1 LVRAFVFDVCFS
13 QEQKEGE
20 KVSFGNGNGNGEI
33 VISTPLR
40 TAIGT
45 YGGALKDTPATDLGA
60 TVGKEVLSRS
70 GIEGEQVDQIIV
82 GNILSAGQ
90 GMNPGRQ
97 VGMKTGLPVTTPG
110 LTLNRMCGSGL
121 QAIISAAQEVAL
133 GDADVVMAGG
143 IENMD
148 RAPFLLDKARYGYRM
163 GMPKVDMYDHMV
175 FDGLWDVFNDY
186 HMGVTAENVAEEYGI
201 TREES
206 DAYAVRSHQ
215 RAAQANEEELF
226 DGQIVPVEVKQKK
239 ETVQFTTDEHVRA
252 NASVEGLQ
260 KLKTIFKKEGGTV
273 TAANASGI
281 NDGAAMMLVT
291 GEKRAEELGL
301 PVAGRLVSAAVAG
314 VEPSVMGTGMI
325 PASRMAMKKAGLSV
339 DDLDAVEANEAFAS
353 IAIAVGRELEVPEEK
368 LNPVGGAVALGHPIG
383 ATGAVLT
390 VKILHHLER
399 TGGRYG
405 LVTLCIGGGMG
416 IAAIF
421 ERI

>member
-1 LVRAFVFDVCFS
+1 M
-13 QEQKEGE
+13 
-20 KVSFGNGNGNGEI
+20 SFGNGNNGEI

-40 TAIGT
+40 TGIGT
-45 YGGALKDTPATDLGA
+45 FGGALKEVPATDLGA
-60 TVGKEVLSRS
+60 TVGREVLRRS
-70 GIEGEQVDQIIV
+70 GMEGEQVDQVII

-97 VGMKTGLPVTTPG
+97 VGIKSGVPVRAPG

-121 QAIISAAQEVAL
+121 QAIVSAAQEIAL
-133 GDADVVMAGG
+133 GDADVVLAGG

-148 RAPFLLDKARYGYRM
+148 RAPFLMPKGRYGYRM
-163 GMPKVDMYDHMV
+163 GMPKADIYDHMV
-175 FDGLWDVFNDY
+175 YDGLWDVFNDY

-215 RAAQANEEELF
+215 RAAKAHEEELF
-226 DGQIVPVEVKQKK
+226 EGQIVPVEIKQKK
-239 ETVQFTTDEHVRA
+239 ETVQYTADEHIRT
-252 NASVEGLQ
+252 NASVEGLG
-260 KLKTIFKKEGGTV
+260 KLKPVFKKDGGTV
-273 TAANASGI
+273 TAGNASGI
-281 NDGAAMMLVT
+281 NDGAAMVLVT
-291 GEKRAEELGL
+291 TDRKAEELGL

-314 VEPSVMGTGMI
+314 VDPSVMGTGMI
-325 PASRMAMKKAGLSV
+325 PASRAAMKKAGITV

-390 VKILHHLER
+390 VKILHHLAR

-421 ERI
+421 ERVS

>member
-1 LVRAFVFDVCFS
+1 M
-13 QEQKEGE
+13 
-20 KVSFGNGNGNGEI
+20 SFGNGNGTEI

-45 YGGALKDTPATDLGA
+45 FGGVFKDVPATDLGA

-70 GIEGEQVDQIIV
+70 GIEAGQVDQIIV
-82 GNILSAGQ
+82 GNVLSAGQ

-97 VGMKTGLPVTTPG
+97 VGMKSGLPVETPG
-110 LTLNRMCGSGL
+110 MTLNRMCGSGL
-121 QAIISAAQEVAL
+121 QAVVSAAQEIAL

-163 GMPKVDMYDHMV
+163 GMPSAPMYDHLV
-175 FDGLWDVFNDY
+175 YDGLWDVFNDY
-186 HMGVTAENVAEEYGI
+186 HMGTTAENVAEKYGI

-206 DAYAVRSHQ
+206 DEYAARSHQ
-215 RAAQANEEELF
+215 RAAKANEEETSS
-226 DGQIVPVEVKQKK
+226 GQIVPVDIKQRR
-239 ETVQFTTDEHVRA
+239 ETVQFTTDEHVRPNVTA
-252 NASVEGLQ
+252 EALG
-260 KLKTIFKKEGGTV
+260 KLKPIFKRDGGTV
-273 TAANASGI
+273 TAGNASGI

-291 GEKRAEELGL
+291 SERKAGELGL

-314 VEPSVMGTGMI
+314 VDPSIMGVGMI
-325 PASRMAMKKAGLSV
+325 PASRMAMKKAGITV
-339 DDLDAVEANEAFAS
+339 DDLDAVEANEAFSS
-353 IAIAVGRELEVPEEK
+353 IAIAVGRDLEVPEEK
-368 LNPVGGAVALGHPIG
+368 MNPVGGAIALGHPIG
-383 ATGAVLT
+383 ATGAVLI
-390 VKILHHLER
+390 VKILHHLAR

-421 ERI
+421 ESVS

>member
-1 LVRAFVFDVCFS
+1 M
-13 QEQKEGE
+13 
-20 KVSFGNGNGNGEI
+20 SFGNGNGTEI

-45 YGGALKDTPATDLGA
+45 FGGALKDVPATDLGA
-60 TVGKEVLSRS
+60 TVGKEVLSRA
-70 GIEGEQVDQIIV
+70 GIAGDQVDQCIV

-97 VGMKTGLPVTTPG
+97 VGMKSGLPVETPG
-110 LTLNRMCGSGL
+110 MTLNRMCGSGL
-121 QAIISAAQEVAL
+121 QAIVSAAQEVAL

-163 GMPKVDMYDHMV
+163 GMPSQPMYDHMV
-175 FDGLWDVFNDY
+175 YDGLWDVFNDY
-186 HMGVTAENVAEEYGI
+186 HMGNTAENIAEKYGI

-206 DAYAVRSHQ
+206 DEYAARSHQ
-215 RAAQANEEELF
+215 RAAKSNEEEVF
-226 DGQIVPVEVKQKK
+226 SEQIVPVEIKQKK
-239 ETVQFTTDEHVRA
+239 ETIQFTTDEHVRP
-252 NASVEGLQ
+252 NATAEGLA
-260 KLKTIFKKEGGTV
+260 KLRPVFKKDGGTV

-281 NDGAAMMLVT
+281 NDGAAMMLVSS
-291 GEKRAEELGL
+291 GRKAEELGL

-314 VEPSVMGTGMI
+314 VDPSLMGAGMI
-325 PASRMAMKKAGLSV
+325 PASRLAMKKAGLTV
-339 DDLDAVEANEAFAS
+339 DDLDAVEANEAFSS

-368 LNPVGGAVALGHPIG
+368 MNPVGGAVALGHPIG

-390 VKILHHLER
+390 VKILHHLAR
-399 TGGRYG
+399 TNGRYG

-421 ERI
+421 ERV

>member
-1 LVRAFVFDVCFS
+1 M
-13 QEQKEGE
+13 
-20 KVSFGNGNGNGEI
+20 SFGNGNGTEI

-45 YGGALKDTPATDLGA
+45 FGGALKDVPATDLGA

-70 GIEGEQVDQIIV
+70 GIAGDQVDQCII

-97 VGMKTGLPVTTPG
+97 VGMKSGLPVETPG
-110 LTLNRMCGSGL
+110 MTLNRMCGSGL
-121 QAIISAAQEVAL
+121 QAIVSAAQEVAL

-163 GMPKVDMYDHMV
+163 GMPSQPMYDHMV
-175 FDGLWDVFNDY
+175 YDGLWDVFNDY
-186 HMGVTAENVAEEYGI
+186 HMGHTAENIAEKYGI

-206 DAYAVRSHQ
+206 DEYAARSHQ
-215 RAAQANEEELF
+215 RAAKSNEEEVF
-226 DGQIVPVEVKQKK
+226 SEQIVPVEIKQKK
-239 ETVQFTTDEHVRA
+239 ETIQFTTDEHVRP
-252 NASVEGLQ
+252 NATAEGLA
-260 KLKTIFKKEGGTV
+260 KLRPVFKKDGGTV

-281 NDGAAMMLVT
+281 NDGAAMMLVSS
-291 GEKRAEELGL
+291 GRKAEELGL

-314 VEPSVMGTGMI
+314 VDPSLMGAGMI
-325 PASRMAMKKAGLSV
+325 PASRLAMKKAGLTV
-339 DDLDAVEANEAFAS
+339 DDLDAVEANEAFSS

-368 LNPVGGAVALGHPIG
+368 MNPVGGAVALGHPIG

-390 VKILHHLER
+390 VKILHHLAR
-399 TGGRYG
+399 TNGRYG

-421 ERI
+421 ERV

>member
-1 LVRAFVFDVCFS
+1 M
-13 QEQKEGE
+13 
-20 KVSFGNGNGNGEI
+20 SFGNGNGTEI

-45 YGGALKDTPATDLGA
+45 FGGALKEVPATELGA
-60 TVGKEVLSRS
+60 TVGKVVVSQS
-70 GIEGEQVDQIIV
+70 GIDPAQVDQCII

-97 VGMKTGLPVTTPG
+97 VGMKSGLPVETPG
-110 LTLNRMCGSGL
+110 MTLNRMCGSGL
-121 QAIISAAQEVAL
+121 QAIISAAQEIAL

-163 GMPKVDMYDHMV
+163 GMPKVDMYDHLV
-175 FDGLWDVFNDY
+175 YDGLWDVFNDY
-186 HMGVTAENVAEEYGI
+186 HMGVTAENVAENYGI

-206 DAYAVRSHQ
+206 DEYAVRSHQ
-215 RAAQANEEELF
+215 RAAKAHEEELF
-226 DGQIVPVEVKQKK
+226 DGQIVPVEIKQKK
-239 ETVQFTTDEHVRA
+239 ETIQFTTDEHIRA
-252 NASVEGLQ
+252 NASVEGLS
-260 KLKTIFKKEGGTV
+260 KLKTVFKKDGGTV
-273 TAANASGI
+273 TAANASGV
-281 NDGAAMMLVT
+281 NDGAALMLVT
-291 GEKRAEELGL
+291 NTRKAEELGL
-301 PVAGRLVSAAVAG
+301 PVAGKLVSAAVAG
-314 VEPSVMGTGMI
+314 VDPSVMGTGMI
-325 PASRMAMKKAGLSV
+325 PASRMALKKAGLSV
-339 DDLDAVEANEAFAS
+339 DDLDAVEANEAFSS

-368 LNPVGGAVALGHPIG
+368 LNPVGGAVALGHPVG
-383 ATGAVLT
+383 ATGAILT
-390 VKILHHLER
+390 VKLLHHLER

>member
-1 LVRAFVFDVCFS
+1 M
-13 QEQKEGE
+13 
-20 KVSFGNGNGNGEI
+20 SFGNNGNGEI

-40 TAIGT
+40 TGIGT
-45 YGGALKDTPATDLGA
+45 FGGALKEVAATDLGA

-70 GIEGEQVDQIIV
+70 GVEGEQVDQVIV

-97 VGMKTGLPVTTPG
+97 VGIKSGLPVEVPG

-121 QAIISAAQEVAL
+121 QAIVSAAQEIAL
-133 GDADVVMAGG
+133 GDADVVLAGG

-148 RAPFLLDKARYGYRM
+148 RAPFLLPKARYGYRM
-163 GMPKVDMYDHMV
+163 GMPKADIYDHMV

-186 HMGVTAENVAEEYGI
+186 HMGVTAENVAEKYGI
-201 TREES
+201 SREES

-215 RAAQANEEELF
+215 RAAKAHDEELF
-226 DGQIVPVEVKQKK
+226 DDQIVPVEIKQKK
-239 ETVQFTTDEHVRA
+239 ETVQYTADEHIRE
-252 NASVEGLQ
+252 NASVEGLG
-260 KLKTIFKKEGGTV
+260 KLKPVFKKDGGTV
-273 TAANASGI
+273 TAGNSSGI
-281 NDGAAMMLVT
+281 NDGAAMMLVSSDR
-291 GEKRAEELGL
+291 KAEELGL

-314 VEPSVMGTGMI
+314 VDPSVMGTGMI
-325 PASRMAMKKAGLSV
+325 PASRAAMKKASLSV

-353 IAIAVGRELEVPEEK
+353 IAIAVGRELEVLEEK

-390 VKILHHLER
+390 VKILHHLAR

-421 ERI
+421 EKV